1 MANNKK
7 VGAPP
12 KTLESYL
19 SAPTTKAISLTDYM
33 NAPAS
38 AFLRYVCDAFDAFE
52 HCRNKFTKKADGTY
66 NKDSDD
72 SLRHLAVAIVATT
85 MGHFETYQKCLF
97 AGLFERTRYFATF
110 DPTRVSKELQ
120 NPTIDLTRFCA
131 YRGVAAPVGLTV
143 ADALPSWHS
152 AEAVNRHFSAL
163 GMKQN
168 VFSNDDIAALSL
180 LWQFRHSI
188 VHTGGWLTLPDSQK
202 VKQLHGRGEQAI
214 AFKHT
219 FVNAL
224 ARRLHKLVKAVN
236 SRLADGISPLLKT
249 PVAPEVQADLD
260 AFLFISSPKPVWL
273 DAAQPADEA
282 EDPAAETS

>member
-1 MANNKK
+1 MAKNKK
-7 VGAPP
+7 AGASP

-19 SAPTTKAISLTDYM
+19 SEPSTKAISLTDYM
-33 NAPAS
+33 SAPAS

-52 HCRNKFTKKADGTY
+52 HCKNKFTKRADGTY

-72 SLRHLAVAIVATT
+72 SLRHLAGAIVATT

-97 AGLFERTRYFATF
+97 AGLFERTRYFAKF
-110 DPTRVSKELQ
+110 DPTVVSKKLQ

-143 ADALPSWHS
+143 ADALPSWHC
-152 AEAVNRHFSAL
+152 AEAVNWHFKAL
-163 GMKQN
+163 GIKQDP
-168 VFSNDDIAALSL
+168 FSNDDLAALSV

-202 VKQLHGRGEQAI
+202 VKQLHGKGDQAI

-219 FVNAL
+219 FINAL

-273 DAAQPADEA
+273 DAAQPADED
-282 EDPAAETS
+282 DPAAEPS